1 MKLKHLSLV
10 LTKDS
15 GHYL

>member
-1 MKLKHLSLV
+1 MKLKHLLLV